1 MTKVYSEEQ
10 PVAGK
15 SHVVLTVWKKSL
27 LYNCNGFTVIDSN
40 GNLVYRVD
48 NYADQRKSDEIVLMN
63 ASGRPLFT
71 VHRKRLSLSDN
82 WLVYEGDNMVK
93 PRFSVKKHMN
103 PLNTTSLASVS
114 TVVESSNY
122 NNSNSKNANYEIE
135 RSYTRKCCAMY
146 DDRRRC
152 VAEIRLKETN
162 GGVALGGDVFQ
173 LVVHPAVTDPAIVMA
188 MVIVLDQMFGSS
200 SRHFCT

>member
-1 MTKVYSEEQ
+1 MTKVYPEEQ
-10 PVAGK
+10 HVAGNNQ
-15 SHVVLTVWKKSL
+15 VMLTVWKKSL
-27 LYNCNGFTVIDSN
+27 LYNCNGYTVIDSK

-48 NYADQRKSDEIVLMN
+48 NYATQGKNDEIVLMN

-71 VHRKRLSLSDN
+71 IHRKRLSLSDN

-114 TVVESSNY
+114 TLGSSN
-122 NNSNSKNANYEIE
+122 NNSKNALYEIE
-135 RSYTRKCCAMY
+135 RSYTRKCCVMF
-146 DDRRRC
+146 DERRRC
-152 VAEIRLKETN
+152 VAEFKLKETR
-162 GGVALGGDVFQ
+162 GGIALGGDVFQ
-173 LVVHPAVTDPAIVMA
+173 LVVQPLIDPTIFMA

-200 SRHFCT
+200 RHFCT

>member
-1 MTKVYSEEQ
+1 MTKVYPEEQ
-10 PVAGK
+10 QVASK
-15 SHVVLTVWKKSL
+15 NHVVLLTVWKKSL

-48 NYADQRKSDEIVLMN
+48 NYAAQGKNDEIVLMN

-82 WLVYEGDNMVK
+82 WLVYEGDSMVK

-103 PLNTTSLASVS
+103 PLNTTSLASIS
-114 TVVESSNY
+114 TIGFSN
-122 NNSNSKNANYEIE
+122 NKNASIIYEVE
-135 RSYTRKCCAMY
+135 RSYTRKCCVMY

-152 VAEIRLKETN
+152 VAQFRLKETN
-162 GGVALGGDVFQ
+162 GGVALGGDVIQ
-173 LVVHPAVTDPAIVMA
+173 LIVNPAVIDPAIVMA

-200 SRHFCT
+200 RHFCT